1 MLEQF
6 FPCGEGKP
14 LIELLIKGQACLRTH
29 VQGFDITRHFQNPI
43 RKPHG
48 IATETVWPLS
58 DSLRIPGVL
67 PSLSPMYS
75 GLSRLYGL
83 SRLFGCLDSL
93 GHLVCLVD
101 LVDLVHLVSFNQPN
115 KQDKP
120 NKLNKP
126 NNRLH
131 LNPIRFPSNQNGFS

>member
-48 IATETVWPLS
+48 IATETVCLLR
-58 DSLRIPGVL
+58 DSLRIPG
-67 PSLSPMYS
+67 
-75 GLSRLYGL
+75 SRPRYRRCTLV
-83 SRLFGCLDSL
+83 S
-93 GHLVCLVD
+93 LVCLVD
-101 LVDLVHLVSFNQPN
+101 LVA
-115 KQDKP
+115 
-120 NKLNKP
+120 
-126 NNRLH
+126 
-131 LNPIRFPSNQNGFS
+131 